1 MASALENLYRMKAGK
16 KAVILGDMKELGET
30 SEDEH
35 RDIGKW
41 LKKSGF
47 HHVFLF
53 GDLMS
58 HAADEYPGAHFFTN
72 KDELKK
78 ALKSSDLSQHLIL
91 IKGSRSMGLEEVL
104 DDL

>member
-1 MASALENLYRMKAGK
+1 MASALENLYGMKADK

-30 SEDEH
+30 SEAEH

-47 HHVFLF
+47 QHVFLF

-58 HAADEYPGAHFFTN
+58 NAADEYPDAHFFTS
-72 KDELKK
+72 KDKLIK

-104 DDL
+104 EYL